1 MGELGA
7 DFRNLPDMRFVRDLE
22 AFEGPILTELR
33 TSGGVRYL
41 QKWCAFHEGASRNLV
56 VRSDPRSIALF
67 LSRRMTMLDLL
78 TKPNDDVGFVID
90 RREDGIH
97 GVQLVQVS
105 TLPDSYL
112 PEPDA
117 FHDDDLRPRW
127 EKTPQTFLV
136 DDGWNP
142 KLLSDLERDYL
153 NAYAFTY
160 FLDTA
165 EVREVPG
172 TALSYVLQGYSYG
185 KMFRAFRNAVPDN
198 DNAHAEAMAAASP
211 AVLTLSAPTAKADR
225 LVVAIHAAASE
236 ETLKAYKALHEWSRF
251 RVERFEE
258 VPETAEDQFRRL
270 ASLLLVDASRLLSED
285 YDHDDLNQRSQLLN
299 AGKTIAAYYRML
311 TNLHRSKKPGVEFI
325 APGIDQ
331 EEPASL
337 PEHGDTRAQDDTTL
351 DEDGYEEDDEDDEDD
366 DDSEDDLF

>member
-1 MGELGA
+1 M
-7 DFRNLPDMRFVRDLE
+7 PDLRFIRDLE

-33 TSGGVRYL
+33 TARGVRYL
-41 QKWCAFHEGASRNLV
+41 QKWCMFHGGASRSLV

-67 LSRRMTMLDLL
+67 LSKRMTMLDLL
-78 TKPNDDVGFVID
+78 TRPNDDVGFVVD
-90 RREDGIH
+90 RTEGGLH

-112 PEPDA
+112 PEADA

-127 EKTPQTFLV
+127 KQTPQTFLV
-136 DDGWNP
+136 DDNWNP

-165 EVREVPG
+165 EDREVPG
-172 TALSYVLQGYSYG
+172 AALNYVLQGYSYG
-185 KMFRAFRNAVPDN
+185 KMFGAFRRAVPDN

-211 AVLTLSAPTAKADR
+211 AVLTLSAPTASADR
-225 LVVAIHAAASE
+225 LILAIHAAERE
-236 ETLKAYKALHEWSRF
+236 ETIKAYKALHEWSRF

-270 ASLLLVDASRLLSED
+270 AQLLLVDASRLLPKD
-285 YDHDDLNQRSQLLN
+285 YDHADLGQRAQLLN
-299 AGKTIAAYYRML
+299 AGKTIAAYHRML
-311 TNLHRSKKPGVEFI
+311 RNLHRSRKPGVEFI
-325 APGIDQ
+325 APGIDD
-331 EEPASL
+331 EERGSL
-337 PEHGDTRAQDDTTL
+337 RTKSEDDSTL
-351 DEDGYEEDDEDDEDD
+351 EEEEDYEDEEEEDEEEDDEEDD
-366 DDSEDDLF
+366 SPF